1 MLIRYVKTL
10 VAFPILLLVLSVS
23 SAGEEAG
30 LRFQSG
36 ENGEYRFDT
45 GVLRGVLQP
54 SGKAQGLASVVH
66 VPSGIRLDQG
76 AGIFSYYRVLATN
89 KRYGAM
95 AWDWPSA
102 SKLLPDGAVE
112 VSRPAAP
119 DRPFELI
126 AVYRWAGPATLDLE
140 TTVKACEDLDDFE
153 VFLAS
158 YFHEALPSPY
168 VYVAADRDAEG
179 KPGFMLAVK
188 SRGDWQMFPRDDGVL
203 GMIRDGRWRKEP
215 YPVNWVVMPQ
225 MAAPLCLRRSTD
237 KSLGVVV
244 MSPVTDCFAI
254 ATPYEGETH
263 YSLYPSLFGRDIQ
276 AGQTVKARARFVVTT
291 EASDRDILTLYQDYI
306 RQRIGR

>member
-1 MLIRYVKTL
+1 MLIRCVTILATFL
-10 VAFPILLLVLSVS
+10 VVLLAASA
-23 SAGEEAG
+23 SAGEGAR
-30 LRFQSG
+30 LAFTPG

-45 GVLRGVLQP
+45 GVLRGALQP
-54 SGKAQGLASVVH
+54 GGKAQGLASVVH
-66 VPSGIRLDQG
+66 VPSGTRLDQG

-168 VYVAADRDAEG
+168 VYVAADPDAEG

-188 SRGDWQMFPRDDGVL
+188 SRGDWQMFPRDDVVL
-203 GMIRDGRWRKEP
+203 RMIRDGRWGKEP

-225 MAAPLCLRRSTD
+225 MAAPLCLRRSAD
-237 KSLGVVV
+237 RSLAVVV
-244 MSPVTDCFAI
+244 MSPATDCFAI

-263 YSLYPSLFGRDIQ
+263 YSLYPSLFGRDIP
-276 AGQTVKARARFVVTT
+276 AGQTVRARARFAVTT
-291 EASDRDILTLYQDYI
+291 ETSNRDILTLYQDYI
-306 RQRIGR
+306 RERTAR

>member
-1 MLIRYVKTL
+1 MLIRCVTILAAFL
-10 VAFPILLLVLSVS
+10 VVLFAASA
-23 SAGEEAG
+23 SAGEGAR
-30 LRFQSG
+30 LVFAPG

-54 SGKAQGLASVVH
+54 RGKAQGLASVVH

-76 AGIFSYYRVLATN
+76 AGIFSYYRVLATD

-95 AWDWPSA
+95 AWDWPST
-102 SKLLPDGAVE
+102 SRLLPDGAVE
-112 VSRPAAP
+112 VSRPAAL

-140 TTVKACEDLDDFE
+140 TTVKAYEDLDDFE

-168 VYVAADRDAEG
+168 VYVAADPDAEG
-179 KPGFMLAVK
+179 KLGFMAAVK

-225 MAAPLCLRRSTD
+225 MAAPLCLRRSVD
-237 KSLGVVV
+237 RSLAAVV
-244 MSPVTDCFAI
+244 MSPAADCFAI

-306 RQRIGR
+306 RQLIGR

>member
-1 MLIRYVKTL
+1 MLIRYVGILATL
-10 VAFPILLLVLSVS
+10 LLLLLVLSAS
-23 SAGEEAG
+23 SAGEKAA
-30 LRFQSG
+30 LTFQSG
-36 ENGEYRFDT
+36 ENGEYPFDT
-45 GVLRGVLQP
+45 GLLRGVLQP
-54 SGKAQGLASVVH
+54 GGKAQGLASVMH
-66 VPSGIRLDQG
+66 VPSGTRLDQG
-76 AGIFSYYRVLATN
+76 AGIFSYYRVMATD

-95 AWDWPSA
+95 AWDWPST

-112 VSRPAAP
+112 VLRPAAP
-119 DRPFELI
+119 DRPLELI

-140 TTVKACEDLDDFE
+140 TTVKAYEDLDHFE

-168 VYVAADRDAEG
+168 VYVAADPDAED
-179 KPGFMLAVK
+179 KPGFMPAVK

-225 MAAPLCLRRSTD
+225 MAAPLCLRRSAD
-237 KSLGVVV
+237 RSLSVVV
-244 MSPVTDCFAI
+244 MSPAADCFAI

-291 EASDRDILTLYQDYI
+291 ETSDRDILTLYHDYI
-306 RQRIGR
+306 RELTGR